1 MLVLAPDG
9 KGIAG
14 IRCAALTIVAAA
26 SVLRRHSMEPA
37 GFSRFLSGNRN
48 IYQIAPR
55 PNFWKEARGCRVV
68 DRFVAKLR
76 SRQAL
81 SEEDENL
88 LRQAGWSQ
96 RRYARHEVMV
106 RAGERLDHCH
116 LLLSGFAARSQEDS
130 AGNRQIVGISIAGDL
145 LDIHGVV
152 LGRMEQELVALSA
165 CDVASI
171 PHGEVRGLIL
181 SSVGLLRTFTLQG
194 AIDHAIQAAWIQ
206 ALGSKRGTAKIAHLF
221 CEMQLRLGVV
231 GLATQMGFPM
241 PMSQQELADYA
252 GMTHVHLNR
261 CLKELREAGLLTFA
275 SGWAKV
281 TDWEGLKR
289 LARFDEAY
297 LNLRLIE
304 V

>member
-1 MLVLAPDG
+1 M
-9 KGIAG
+9 
-14 IRCAALTIVAAA
+14 
-26 SVLRRHSMEPA
+26 
-37 GFSRFLSGNRN
+37 
-48 IYQIAPR
+48 
-55 PNFWKEARGCRVV
+55 

-81 SEEDENL
+81 SEQDEKL
-88 LRQAGWSQ
+88 LREAGWVQ
-96 RRYARHEVMV
+96 RAFARHEVIV
-106 RAGERLDHCH
+106 SAGERLDHCH
-116 LLLSGFAARSQEDS
+116 LLRSGFAARAQEDS

-152 LGRMEQELVALSA
+152 LGRMEQEIIALSA
-165 CDVASI
+165 CEVASI
-171 PHGEVRGLIL
+171 PHAQVRAL
-181 SSVGLLRTFTLQG
+181 SISSTGLLRTFTLQG
-194 AIDHAIQAAWIQ
+194 AIEHAIQAAWIQ
-206 ALGSKRGTAKIAHLF
+206 ALGSKRGTAKLAHLF

-231 GLATQMGFPM
+231 GLATKMGFPL
-241 PMSQQELADYA
+241 PLSQQELADYT

-261 CLKELREAGLLTFA
+261 CLKELREAGLLSFA

-281 TDWEGLKR
+281 ADWDGLKR